1 VIWLAA
7 VLVVVGFIATGLL
20 VTPAARR
27 TGLGPWHPAVLW
39 LILHGVFFGIG
50 SIVLAIGGQAGSA
63 LYVGAAAIL
72 FAAGVSASDR
82 LARRRTSAKP
92 VVDDAMGDGRIRR
105 VFVVGLVVLGII
117 ALIPTLVQVGIPF
130 FAKDITG
137 ARVEIGGLDLQL
149 FRVTLPGA
157 VLVAVIGAARA
168 APGRRRDLVGL
179 AVVTVVGA
187 LLAEL
192 ALAIRYL
199 AAELVAVIVV
209 GLAIARRPVPGRVLV
224 VVGLAAAV
232 VFVMIGILRA
242 YDQAAGREVAF
253 GIDRTV
259 NRIVM
264 IEPRTLDAL
273 QAAIPADQPFF
284 GGLTWLRRAA
294 PLIGRDDVPNLGYW
308 IYPRLFP
315 GQSTPGY
322 AAPGLIGEA
331 WANFGWAGLTI
342 FAALGV
348 AVERLAAL
356 MAVRRRF
363 VADIVAGALI
373 TLFVARTHAL
383 GLDGLGVLVALVIG
397 WRVVAAPPD
406 GLGGDLRRT
415 IRWQT

>member
-1 VIWLAA
+1 
-7 VLVVVGFIATGLL
+7 
-20 VTPAARR
+20 
-27 TGLGPWHPAVLW
+27 
-39 LILHGVFFGIG
+39 
-50 SIVLAIGGQAGSA
+50 
-63 LYVGAAAIL
+63 
-72 FAAGVSASDR
+72 
-82 LARRRTSAKP
+82 
-92 VVDDAMGDGRIRR
+92 
-105 VFVVGLVVLGII
+105 
-117 ALIPTLVQVGIPF
+117 
-130 FAKDITG
+130 
-137 ARVEIGGLDLQL
+137 
-149 FRVTLPGA
+149 
-157 VLVAVIGAARA
+157 
-168 APGRRRDLVGL
+168 
-179 AVVTVVGA
+179 
-187 LLAEL
+187 
-192 ALAIRYL
+192 
-199 AAELVAVIVV
+199 
-209 GLAIARRPVPGRVLV
+209 
-224 VVGLAAAV
+224 
-232 VFVMIGILRA
+232 
-242 YDQAAGREVAF
+242 
-253 GIDRTV
+253 
-259 NRIVM
+259 VM